1 MKLDDETAFNA
12 LKEERDALKKELDEL
27 RKNIIIERHKSYDIE
42 SINDRMKNGSWL
54 AVAVS
59 FLITF
64 VFGYFSINSL
74 TPIESFSDK
83 LGIIVGIWSSS
94 WMVYYITWRLEFK

>member
-12 LKEERDALKKELDEL
+12 LRGERDDL
-27 RKNIIIERHKSYDIE
+27 RKQLDDLRRQLILERHKSYEIE
-42 SINDRMKNGSWL
+42 SVSDRMKNGSWL
-54 AVAVS
+54 GVAVS

-64 VFGYFSINSL
+64 VFGYLIINSL
-74 TPIESFSDK
+74 TPIEFFSDK

-94 WMVYYITWRLEFK
+94 WMVYYLTWRLEFK